1 MKSLYGCAALLHR
14 FYTDVDKMAPKLSR
28 EESME
33 IISDVVYLAGAIVF
47 FLLSGALIRGLGKL

>member
-1 MKSLYGCAALLHR
+1 
-14 FYTDVDKMAPKLSR
+14 
-28 EESME
+28 ME